1 MNTSSIN
8 SLVLA
13 YLGDTVYENYV
24 RLYLISLGYNH
35 VKILQEQSLNF
46 VSAKS
51 QAKILHELINE
62 NIFTDDE
69 LQIIKRARNAKSKSH
84 PKNTD
89 IITYKEAT
97 SLEALFGYLKL
108 EKKEERIEEIMSKI
122 FNR

>member
-1 MNTSSIN
+1 MTTLETN

-24 RLYLISLGYNH
+24 RIFLIKKGINH
-35 VKILQEQSLNF
+35 VKELQEKSLNY

-51 QAKILHELINE
+51 QAKILQKLINNSFFSNE
-62 NIFTDDE
+62 E
-69 LQIIKRARNAKSKSH
+69 LEIIKRARNCKTNSH

-97 SLEALFGYLKL
+97 SLEAIIGYLKL
-108 EKKEERIEEIMSKI
+108 ENNIERIEELMNEILKD
-122 FNR
+122 

>member
-69 LQIIKRARNAKSKSH
+69 LQIIKRARNAKSNSH